1 MCAPPPSHF
10 GQMMKLHIKQI
21 IFGAESPPPSIPWM
35 TVLWGP
41 WPSPLHCLI
50 FKIMVPYG
58 VHGNFTLKCRG
69 TVENK
74 ECGWGIKKLWY
85 YPYYKRN
92 ATPTPHEHIL
102 GSQRELQSPYLAA
115 PTWGEGMNFGEEL
128 DDHMTGWRRKKRE
141 GRKEGKIWPYPRI

>member
-1 MCAPPPSHF
+1 
-10 GQMMKLHIKQI
+10 
-21 IFGAESPPPSIPWM
+21 
-35 TVLWGP
+35 
-41 WPSPLHCLI
+41 
-50 FKIMVPYG
+50 MVPYG

-74 ECGWGIKKLWY
+74 ECGWRIKKLWY

-115 PTWGEGMNFGEEL
+115 PTWGGGTNFGEDH
-128 DDHMTGWRRKKRE
+128 DDHLTGWRRKKER
-141 GRKEGKIWPYPRI
+141 RKEGRRKCDHIQGFNIYEIDFWRKRTAKKEETPKSISNN